1 LHTIKTNFRAVAE
14 TTTRTESNSC
24 HAQRQSESARD
35 YIADRLRRQI
45 EKFEKIIQILLREF
59 N

>member
-24 HAQRQSESARD
+24 QAQRQSESARD

-45 EKFEKIIQILLREF
+45 EKF
-59 N
+59 